1 MCAVFGLGA
10 VGLAAIMGCKAASAK
25 RIIAVD
31 INPAKFEKARMLGA
45 TDCINPGDHK
55 EPIQDV
61 VVEMTGGG
69 VDFALECV
77 GSPVVMVRLLQASA
91 ETHRAQ
97 NDGHISARCSRR
109 LRWSRPETRGECVS

>member
-1 MCAVFGLGA
+1 
-10 VGLAAIMGCKAASAK
+10 MGCKAAGAK

-31 INPAKFEKARMLGA
+31 INPAKFEKALVFGA
-45 TDCINPGDHK
+45 TDCVNPRDHK

-61 VVEMTGGG
+61 VVKMTGCG

-91 ETHRAQ
+91 QTCRAE
-97 NDGHISARCSRR
+97 DEAYAAAC
-109 LRWSRPETRGECVS
+109 LVF